1 MADTVWLMVMFD
13 LPVLEK
19 EQRRAANGYR
29 KLLLD
34 RGFSRV
40 QLSIYCRYMINGTA
54 AIPLLNFLKS
64 TVPDDGYV
72 RILQLTDRQ
81 WAGGWHLY
89 GDKYVAIEEPPEQL
103 LLF

>member
-1 MADTVWLMVMFD
+1 MADPVWLLVMFD
-13 LPVLEK
+13 LPTLTA

-40 QLSIYCRYMINGTA
+40 QLSVYCRYIINATA
-54 AIPLLNFLKS
+54 ALPVVNNLKA
-64 TVPDDGYV
+64 TVPDEGYV
-72 RILQLTDRQ
+72 RILSLTDRQ
-81 WAGGWHLY
+81 WASGWHLY
-89 GDKYVAIEEPPEQL
+89 GSRYIPQEEPPEQL